1 MRVAGPPGRS
11 SVGTTPAAWLG
22 CSRLVGGITGWIKEL
37 AAMDIIQE
45 LIKFLIIPALIIII
59 PILFILVLDIAAH
72 LGELF
77 GQR

>member
-1 MRVAGPPGRS
+1 M
-11 SVGTTPAAWLG
+11 
-22 CSRLVGGITGWIKEL
+22 E
-37 AAMDIIQE
+37 IIQE